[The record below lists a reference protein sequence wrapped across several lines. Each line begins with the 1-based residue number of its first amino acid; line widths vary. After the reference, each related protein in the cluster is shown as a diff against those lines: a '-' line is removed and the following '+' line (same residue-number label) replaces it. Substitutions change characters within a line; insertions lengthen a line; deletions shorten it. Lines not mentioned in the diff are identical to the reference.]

1 MGLQISAARGPA
13 GCMSFQTTDLSGECP
28 DSCYTIR
35 EGNVVEGSGVAQ
47 MVITG
52 ANPDISYST
61 TDDLILGNCT
71 YENIEGTGDEAHS
84 AGLPKEEQNTN
95 GNENGD
101 DHALY
106 EAVDSIHGPIS
117 GGEQEPYMS
126 TTCKE
131 AYGATTF
138 KECSPNTEQRTSGTE
153 ALHPNVEIGYLPPPP
168 ANIYENVVAATGH
181 AVNPARQKKRRST
194 RSDRTTEQRMHS
206 SMI

>member
-1 MGLQISAARGPA
+1 
-13 GCMSFQTTDLSGECP
+13 
-28 DSCYTIR
+28 
-35 EGNVVEGSGVAQ
+35 

-117 GGEQEPYMS
+117 GGELEPYMS

-168 ANIYENVVAATGH
+168 ANIYENVVATGH